1 MKSILLSVVV
11 GFAVAEEEFSEADF
25 AVGITLI
32 ASISM
37 VMLVFYLI
45 HSQDADIRMYAY
57 QAVNSTISIFCA
69 VLFFSSFNDIFERV
83 FVPEDLKY
91 QPLRVFFKILFL
103 VFWFMC
109 MQYVLG
115 KCSLAM
121 NEEKK
126 KELEEQHIARAKS
139 DMLRQVVLDLKG
151 PGMLMAH
158 MAGFAA
164 INAFASLQNM
174 SGFNS
179 NAFSVF
185 LAIPCAAAFML
196 GMFQLTNSL
205 RTRISQRG
213 DGSEKPDDFEKLWFE
228 ETQEAENDVLA
239 LCISFMLAQALR
251 FATTGVLPNDE
262 GEEEET
268 LWEHSCW
275 DSLVLFLFALVAI
288 AGSVGVF
295 MLVGRDQR
303 LQELEEESSRLR
315 IMFPKLSVELA
326 GEEEEEEESS
336 EEEGNVVARSF
347 GRLLEISDDICG
359 MTYAWCCYYSLQTL
373 LATSGLCG
381 RDTII
386 LAVALAITTS
396 IVAFGNIFVLDWFAD
411 RSWTADNVD
420 RIIRQVIGAIGV
432 QIGFAWEQCFDT
444 ALAAVSS
451 RAVNPS
457 NAKFCI
463 SLFCCFLMIPA
474 WKKHILPM
482 VFDDGW
488 RCGFIGRQVVAKVLP
503 RLHAHPTAS
512 EEDAREALIWKL
524 RYSTMVERMAD
535 QISEG
540 SVRGEAHV
548 HLVVDGRPFEDLKR
562 KWVSQRIKHIHK
574 ERRELESAGK
584 DGSEHEEKR
593 RGDKKEKNSVN
604 GDYQSLNDEPA
615 CSVQ

>member
-1 MKSILLSVVV
+1 MRSTLLAVLV
-11 GFAVAEEEFSEADF
+11 GLTVAEEEFSKSDF

-45 HSQDADIRMYAY
+45 HSQDADIRKYAY

-69 VLFFSSFNDIFERV
+69 VLFFSSFNDMFERA
-83 FVPEDLKY
+83 FVPEDLTY
-91 QPLRVFFKILFL
+91 QPLRVLFKILFL
-103 VFWFMC
+103 VFWFTC
-109 MQYVLG
+109 MQLVLG

-121 NEEKK
+121 NAKKK
-126 KELEEQHIARAKS
+126 KELEDQHIARAKS

-174 SGFNS
+174 RGFNS
-179 NAFSVF
+179 NPITVF

-196 GMFQLTNSL
+196 GMFQLTTSF
-205 RTRISQRG
+205 RARMSRRG
-213 DGSEKPDDFEKLWFE
+213 DGEQDEFEKLWDE
-228 ETQEAENDVLA
+228 ETAEAENDVLA
-239 LCISFMLAQALR
+239 LCISFMLTQTLR
-251 FATTGVLPNDE
+251 FAISGVLPNDE
-262 GEEEET
+262 GEEEES
-268 LWEHSCW
+268 LWEHTYG
-275 DSLVLFLFALVAI
+275 DAVILFLFALLAI
-288 AGSVGVF
+288 AGSVAVF
-295 MLVGRDQR
+295 MMVGREQR
-303 LQELEEESSRLR
+303 LEELEEEASRLR

-326 GEEEEEEESS
+326 GEEEEEESS
-336 EEEGNVVARSF
+336 EEEGNVIARSAS
-347 GRLLEISDDICG
+347 RLFEISDDICG
-359 MTYAWCCYYSLQTL
+359 MTYAWCCYYSFQTL
-373 LATSGLCG
+373 LAASGICN

-386 LAVALAITTS
+386 LGVALALTTS
-396 IVAFGNIFVLDWFAD
+396 IVAFANIFVLDWFAD

-420 RIIRQVIGAIGV
+420 RVIRQVIGAIGV
-432 QIGFAWEQCFDT
+432 QIGFAWEQCFDI

-474 WKKHILPM
+474 WKRHILPM

-503 RLHAHPTAS
+503 RLHVHPTAS
-512 EEDAREALIWKL
+512 EEAAREALIWKL

-535 QISEG
+535 QISAG
-540 SVRGEAHV
+540 SVRDAANV

-562 KWVSQRIKHIHK
+562 LWVSQRIKHIKK
-574 ERRELESAGK
+574 ERKELERADEK
-584 DGSEHEEKR
+584 GSEQEKKSE
-593 RGDKKEKNSVN
+593 GKKKEKNVVN
-604 GDYQSLNDEPA
+604 GDYQSLRDEPA
-615 CSVQ
+615 CAVQ